1 MLISYIQNAMRLAKY
16 EILEDGQ
23 YYSEIEWFHGV
34 WAQATDLET
43 CRDELQSALED
54 WLVLG
59 LRMGHKLPVVAGIQL
74 VPEKLNHA
82 AVQTCQTQR
91 TNTSTEKRRL

>member
-1 MLISYIQNAMRLAKY
+1 MLITYIQNAMRLAKY

-23 YYSEIEWFHGV
+23 YYGEIPGFQGV
-34 WAQATDLET
+34 WAQAENLEA
-43 CRDELQSALED
+43 CREELQSALED

-74 VPEKLNHA
+74 VPAEA
-82 AVQTCQTQR
+82 
-91 TNTSTEKRRL
+91 

>member
-1 MLISYIQNAMRLAKY
+1 MLITYIQSAMRLAKY

-23 YYSEIEWFHGV
+23 FYGEIPGFPGV
-34 WAQATDLET
+34 WAQAGDLET

-59 LRMGHKLPVVAGIQL
+59 LRLGHAIPVVAGISL
-74 VPEKLNHA
+74 LPVEA
-82 AVQTCQTQR
+82 
-91 TNTSTEKRRL
+91 